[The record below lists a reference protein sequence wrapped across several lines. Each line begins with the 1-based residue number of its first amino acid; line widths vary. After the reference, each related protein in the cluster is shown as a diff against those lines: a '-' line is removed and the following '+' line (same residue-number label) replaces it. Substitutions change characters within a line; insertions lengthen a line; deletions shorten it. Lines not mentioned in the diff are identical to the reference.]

1 MKGIYFQRLKNAFI
15 KTKQF
20 TLHIYYLCKRVVE
33 FVIFVRSNIFSI
45 AQPKSLY
52 IIQKLPVPLCFLD
65 CHQLCMVRSM
75 WKCMSTTSLSWMPLI
90 CQYHLT
96 NKPPRSRKI
105 RVSTQVQHDNSSLKD
120 NSNSLEGI
128 CGTHSFLSCHPLLQL
143 FLHLMNLC
151 THLTIA
157 NTRKISSWVLFK
169 AQTEKHKTWKV
180 RNRARKKTG
189 GGQQL
194 LLWKWLKYPEKIQRD
209 KHCQTLLL
217 FYFTRRNSRSQFR
230 IPQRN

>member
-1 MKGIYFQRLKNAFI
+1 MNRTALNSTSPSALKWVHAIGLSALKSWKFSLKNNDPQMKGIYFQRLKNAFI
-15 KTKQF
+15 KTKRF
-20 TLHIYYLCKRVVE
+20 TLHIYYLCERVVE
-33 FVIFVRSNIFSI
+33 LVIFLRSNIFSI
-45 AQPKSLY
+45 AQPKSLH

-96 NKPPRSRKI
+96 KKPLRSRKI

-151 THLTIA
+151 THLAIA
-157 NTRKISSWVLFK
+157 NTRKISSWVLLK
-169 AQTEKHKTWKV
+169 A
-180 RNRARKKTG
+180 
-189 GGQQL
+189 
-194 LLWKWLKYPEKIQRD
+194 
-209 KHCQTLLL
+209 
-217 FYFTRRNSRSQFR
+217 
-230 IPQRN
+230 